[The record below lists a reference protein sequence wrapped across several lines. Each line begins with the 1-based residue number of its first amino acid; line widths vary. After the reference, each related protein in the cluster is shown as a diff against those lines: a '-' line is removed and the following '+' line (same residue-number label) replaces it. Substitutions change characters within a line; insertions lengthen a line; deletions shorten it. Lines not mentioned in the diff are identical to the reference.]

1 MVLIMFIDV
10 LDLCRTSILD
20 QQDGLHVPGFLL
32 RKDFGDFGG
41 RSNTGQRAE

>member
-1 MVLIMFIDV
+1 MVSLMLIDV

-20 QQDGLHVPGFLL
+20 QQDGLHVPDFLSSMA
-32 RKDFGDFGG
+32 FGDFGG